1 MAAAQ
6 YRERRRG
13 RAENS
18 GCPAAAAAR
27 RGRGGEVAS
36 FGVAGA
42 DDQRCQPA
50 KGRQPGLAPRRG
62 LGFEKPVAAAGGER
76 LHHRLVGHV
85 GLISTRPL
93 CPARPAGADLVHS

>member
-1 MAAAQ
+1 
-6 YRERRRG
+6 
-13 RAENS
+13 
-18 GCPAAAAAR
+18 
-27 RGRGGEVAS
+27 
-36 FGVAGA
+36 
-42 DDQRCQPA
+42 
-50 KGRQPGLAPRRG
+50 LAPRRG